1 MHLYDNSIETYRLD
15 QMNSFAIRFAR
26 NKNVD
31 EINKKVVSLL
41 SRNNKRIY
49 TSIESGE
56 NCDDNGEMSEV
67 FLPGYLNTLNR

>member
-1 MHLYDNSIETYRLD
+1 MS
-15 QMNSFAIRFAR
+15 SFAILSAR

-41 SRNNKRIY
+41 NRNNERIY
-49 TSIESGE
+49 TSIDSGE

-67 FLPGYLNTLNR
+67 SLPEYLNTLNP